1 MTTATTI
8 GYEISSDEII
18 RAAAEQRAQEQ
29 TAARATTK
37 TVGRFS
43 YDPTTG
49 TVSGPAAYMA
59 ERYETRMAQ
68 INAGRDTVANMGF
81 ARGSDT
87 VLAVLVSL
95 QTDYAAWA
103 GMREFNSRLLPSER
117 HGHSGRPDRPIQPL
131 D

>member
-18 RAAAEQRAQEQ
+18 RAARKQREREQ
-29 TAARATTK
+29 TISLASPK
-37 TVGRFS
+37 TAGRFS

-59 ERYETRMAQ
+59 ERYAARMEQ

-81 ARGSDT
+81 VRGGDT

-103 GMREFNSRLLPSER
+103 GMREFNA
-117 HGHSGRPDRPIQPL
+117 GRK
-131 D
+131 

>member
-1 MTTATTI
+1 MSETVI

-18 RAAAEQRAQEQ
+18 RAAAEQREREQ
-29 TAARATTK
+29 TANRAQAK
-37 TVGRFS
+37 TAGRFS

-59 ERYETRMAQ
+59 ERYAARMEQ
-68 INAGRDTVANMGF
+68 INAGRDMVANMGF
-81 ARGSDT
+81 AQGGDT

-103 GMREFNSRLLPSER
+103 GMREFNA
-117 HGHSGRPDRPIQPL
+117 GRN
-131 D
+131 

>member
-1 MTTATTI
+1 MNAVI
-8 GYEISSDEII
+8 RYEISSDEII
-18 RAAAEQRAQEQ
+18 RAAKAQREQEERERGMFEDLGYDRAAQARKPAVK
-29 TAARATTK
+29 TA
-37 TVGRFS
+37 GRFS

-59 ERYETRMAQ
+59 QRYAARMAQ

-81 ARGSDT
+81 ARGGDT

-103 GMREFNSRLLPSER
+103 GMLEFNARR
-117 HGHSGRPDRPIQPL
+117 K
-131 D
+131 